1 MTHAGGFVRGGRP
14 RRWLEPTHGKATP
27 PLPLLHHPRT
37 DRGRVCAGSSLAALG
52 VCCPPL
58 APRFSSSGS
67 QLTLARTQS
76 SFLPPTAPEHR
87 RQRPPAHAARAAP
100 ETRAAGAASA
110 AAPGRSYP
118 GVKQLS
124 PSPFLTGWG
133 QGKQE
138 REKNQHRCP
147 CSALPKYIFI
157 FNYIINIIRVAFVV
171 RWQNRWHGLR
181 LQQDVN

>member
-1 MTHAGGFVRGGRP
+1 MARTHLQQSHPPSSSPPPPPDRQRP
-14 RRWLEPTHGKATP
+14 RLWRQQPG
-27 PLPLLHHPRT
+27 
-37 DRGRVCAGSSLAALG
+37 CAQLR

-87 RQRPPAHAARAAP
+87 RQRPAARAAP

-110 AAPGRSYP
+110 AAPGRSYR